1 MNAASLTIPLW
12 FKYNC
17 LFVSISII
25 TSWFFVCKFFNKLID
40 IFDHLISDIQV
51 LHVSFFKDI
60 PLLRIYSGNS
70 DILKLVVCLL
80 ILGVWLIFRR
90 MSRYLLW
97 VYLRK
102 KWSPDDYIA
111 WKSAYEGEG
120 GIIFVFR
127 DLFLSNNEIDV
138 HLSILIQFIR
148 CYEKS
153 FFV

>member
-1 MNAASLTIPLW
+1 MVSSLLVPYVAIISFNNILNAASLTIPLW

-40 IFDHLISDIQV
+40 IFDHLISYIQV

-80 ILGVWLIFRR
+80 ILGVWLICRR

-102 KWSPDDYIA
+102 KWSPDDYVA
-111 WKSAYEGEG
+111 WKSACEGEG
-120 GIIFVFR
+120 GGGYLRFQGF
-127 DLFLSNNEIDV
+127 
-138 HLSILIQFIR
+138 ILV
-148 CYEKS
+148 K
-153 FFV
+153 